1 MRHPFDLGLNEITAI
16 DSEVLE
22 LEFLEDLSEPES
34 SQVDGSLRYTTQAIG
49 EEGGY
54 FPTPAPKP
62 RPRPTYPRPRPIS
75 PPEATTLALGEEGG
89 EMTTLAI
96 GEEGGFPYW

>member
-1 MRHPFDLGLNEITAI
+1 MRHPFDLDLNEIIAI
-16 DSEVLE
+16 DPEFLE
-22 LEFLEDLSEPES
+22 LDFLEDLSEPKS
-34 SQVDGSLRYTTQAIG
+34 SHIDGSLRYTTQAIG
-49 EEGGY
+49 EEGGS
-54 FPTPAPKP
+54 FPTPIPKP
-62 RPRPTYPRPRPIS
+62 RPRPIYPRPIS